1 MRSGFIPP
9 ICVICRRVLSAV
21 LGPGYTAEKSI
32 VEKVSVVL
40 SLKFAGEAVFSRLL
54 SLVQRG
60 KPRTHSW

>member
-1 MRSGFIPP
+1 MCYLQTCTKPLHLPG
-9 ICVICRRVLSAV
+9 AV